1 MGGGSRKILKVKAI
15 SLLSG
20 GLDSLLATK
29 VILEQGIEVLGVT
42 FETPF
47 FSARKAQHA
56 AVTMGIPLLT
66 QDITEELLEILKAP
80 IYGYGKNMNPCI
92 DCHTLMLNKAGRIM
106 EESGADFIFTGEV
119 LGQRP
124 MSQNR
129 QSLYIVAKNSGYGEY
144 ILRPLSAKF
153 LTATKPETEGK
164 VDREKLLDIQGRG
177 RKHQLALAR
186 HYGLTEYSSPA
197 GGCLLTDPLFSKRLK
212 DLFDHQ
218 KDFKLRDVNLLK
230 FGRHFRPDTSTKVI
244 VGRNSSDNESLLRLS
259 ENGDTVIHMANFP
272 GPTVLVPYECDDQT
286 LLLAASLC
294 ALYSDAPNDVE
305 VVVTCRT
312 RHTVRH
318 ERVKAANRDEVKGL
332 II

>member
-1 MGGGSRKILKVKAI
+1 MKVKAI

-56 AVTMGIPLLT
+56 AVMIGISLLI

-153 LTATKPETEGK
+153 LTATKLETAGK
-164 VDREKLLDIQGRG
+164 IDREKLLDIQGRG

-186 HYGLTEYSSPA
+186 HYGITDYSSPA

-230 FGRHFRPDTSTKVI
+230 YGRHFRPNTSAKVI
-244 VGRNSSDNESLLRLS
+244 VGRNSVDNESLLRLS
-259 ENGDTVIHMANFP
+259 EEGDTVIHMANFP
-272 GPTVLVPYECDDQT
+272 GPTVLVPYECGDQT

-305 VVVTCRT
+305 VEATCRT

-318 ERVKAANRDEVKGL
+318 ERVKAVNRDEVAGL